1 MKCMK
6 CNDNGKIMNGER
18 KISVAYIFSVQLVHS
33 QSHIG
38 AVNFVMSAP
47 VDIIIGSKC

>member
-18 KISVAYIFSVQLVHS
+18 KITVAYIFSVHS

-38 AVNFVMSAP
+38 AVKFVMSAP